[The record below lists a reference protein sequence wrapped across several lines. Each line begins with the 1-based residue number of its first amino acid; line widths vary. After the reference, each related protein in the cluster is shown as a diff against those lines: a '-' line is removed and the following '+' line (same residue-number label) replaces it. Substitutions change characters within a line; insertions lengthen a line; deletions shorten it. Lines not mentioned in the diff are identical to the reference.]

1 MSEPLS
7 IQTAVITG
15 ASRGIG
21 RAIAEALGKQ
31 KMRLVLLARSKD
43 KLEEVATRVN
53 ELGGE
58 GIVEECDFSNQ
69 ESLQDAILS
78 IKNKINKID
87 IFISN
92 AGAFL
97 EKPLTDISLQE
108 WERVM
113 RINLTAPFLL
123 YKEMMLIMKN
133 QKSGGKIITIASSS
147 SLKGYVNQSVYSASK
162 HGLLGLTRCLAIEG
176 KPHNIHVN
184 TICPGG
190 VKTDFIKGSYCEKRV
205 SKGPM
210 IEPEDVAKLVL
221 FLIQQKENVDIPE
234 VVLNRFAPQ

>member
-69 ESLQDAILS
+69 ESLQEAILS

>member
-43 KLEEVATRVN
+43 KLEEVAMRVN

-69 ESLQDAILS
+69 ESLQEAILS

-147 SLKGYVNQSVYSASK
+147 SLKGYVNQSVYSSSK

-234 VVLNRFAPQ
+234 IVLNRFAP

>member
-234 VVLNRFAPQ
+234 IVLNRFAP